1 MTDSPRRS
9 ATHSRT
15 TARWVLAAST
25 LATSMSFIDVTA
37 LSVALPGLQAG
48 MQASGEDLLWVTNA
62 YALPLATLLLLGGK
76 LGDHFG
82 HKRVFIIGILIFA
95 AGSLASGLATS
106 LGMLLTARVIQGVGG
121 AIMIPGSLA
130 MLLTH
135 FDAAHRGRAI
145 GTWSAFTVLATAVGP
160 ILGGLLARE
169 GLWRGVFFLN
179 LPFAAVAITILL
191 AKVPAKTEIL
201 ERLRIDYAGTFW
213 LVLGMCGINYGLIA
227 APRQGFDS
235 PEVIVSLLVGG
246 TALAQLALRHGKTG
260 GHSYRRDFFTSR
272 TLTVASLITLFFY
285 TALNGL
291 LFFLPLNLIQVQGY
305 DPVLAGLAQL
315 PLMVLVVLL
324 SRWAGGLMDRRGP
337 RIPLTVGPALAGLGF
352 MLLLLP
358 DITQGPGDFWAAF
371 APGLLLVGMGL
382 GITAAPL
389 SATVMASMP
398 ADQLGFAAGINSML
412 AKLSAVMGIAILGPI
427 AIFAFGHAL
436 EMQLEPLQLS
446 LQARAQLRL
455 ESLRLAEAIVPAG
468 LSAETAAAVLQ
479 AIKLAFVGAFQTII
493 GLCAALSW
501 LSSVLAA
508 FLLKDQWRADPST
521 KI

>member
-1 MTDSPRRS
+1 MTNTTQSSP
-9 ATHSRT
+9 ATSTR

-37 LSVALPGLQAG
+37 LGVALPALQAG

-82 HKRVFIIGILIFA
+82 HRRVFILGILVFA
-95 AGSLASGLATS
+95 IGSLASGLATS
-106 LGMLLTARVIQGVGG
+106 LGMLLAARVIQGMGA
-121 AIMIPGSLA
+121 AIMVPGSLA

-135 FDAAHRGRAI
+135 FDASQRGRAI

-179 LPFAAVAITILL
+179 LPLAVITISILFV
-191 AKVPAKTEIL
+191 KVPAKRETL
-201 ERLRIDYAGTFW
+201 ERFRIDYAGAFW
-213 LVLGMCGINYGLIA
+213 LVLGMCGLNYGLIA

-235 PEVIVSLLVGG
+235 AEVITSLLVGT
-246 TALAQLALRHGKTG
+246 TALVQLALRHRNTH
-260 GHSYRRDFFTSR
+260 GHSRGDFFASR
-272 TLTVASLITLFFY
+272 TLIVASLITLFFY

-305 DPVLAGLAQL
+305 DPVFAGLAQL

-358 DITQGPGDFWAAF
+358 TLTQGPGDFWASF
-371 APGLLLVGMGL
+371 APGLVLVGMGL
-382 GITAAPL
+382 GMAAAPL

-398 ADQLGFAAGINSML
+398 ADQIGFAAGINSML
-412 AKLSAVMGIAILGPI
+412 AKLAAVLGVAILGPI
-427 AIFAFGHAL
+427 AIFAFGQAL
-436 EMQLEPLQLS
+436 QTQLEPLQLPM
-446 LQARAQLRL
+446 QATAQLQL
-455 ESLRLAEAIVPAG
+455 ESLRLAQTAVPSGLDVEMATSVRNAI
-468 LSAETAAAVLQ
+468 E
-479 AIKLAFVGAFQTII
+479 LAFVHAFQTIV
-493 GLCAALSW
+493 GLCAVLSW

-508 FLLKDQWRADPST
+508 FMLKDQKPIRV
-521 KI
+521 

>member
-1 MTDSPRRS
+1 MTDTTQSSP
-9 ATHSRT
+9 ATSTR

-37 LSVALPGLQAG
+37 LGVALPGLQAG

-76 LGDHFG
+76 LGDYFG
-82 HKRVFIIGILIFA
+82 HRRVFILGILVFA
-95 AGSLASGLATS
+95 IGSLASGLATS
-106 LGMLLTARVIQGVGG
+106 LGMLLAARVIQGIGG

-135 FDAAHRGRAI
+135 FEASQRGRAI

-179 LPFAAVAITILL
+179 LPLAVVAISILL
-191 AKVPAKTEIL
+191 AKVPAKRESL
-201 ERLRIDYAGTFW
+201 ERLRIDYAGAFW
-213 LVLGMCGINYGLIA
+213 LVLGMCGLNYGLIA
-227 APRQGFDS
+227 APRQGFDN
-235 PEVIVSLLVGG
+235 PEVITSLVVG
-246 TALAQLALRHGKTG
+246 TAAFVQLALRHRNTH
-260 GHSYRRDFFTSR
+260 GHSSHGDFFASR
-272 TLTVASLITLFFY
+272 TLIVASLITLFFY

-305 DPVLAGLAQL
+305 DPVFAGLAQL

-358 DITQGPGDFWAAF
+358 TLTQGPGDFWTSF
-371 APGLLLVGMGL
+371 APGLVLVGMGL
-382 GITAAPL
+382 GMAAAPL
-389 SATVMASMP
+389 SAAVMASMP
-398 ADQLGFAAGINSML
+398 ADQIGFAAGINSML
-412 AKLSAVMGIAILGPI
+412 AKLAAVLGVAILGPV
-427 AIFAFGHAL
+427 AIFAFGQAL
-436 EMQLEPLQLS
+436 QAQLEPLQLPA
-446 LQARAQLRL
+446 QVTAQLRL
-455 ESLRLAEAIVPAG
+455 ESLRLAQTAVPSG
-468 LSAETAAAVLQ
+468 LSMEMAASVRD
-479 AIKLAFVGAFQTII
+479 AIKLAFVHSFQTIV
-493 GLCAALSW
+493 GLCAVLSW
-501 LSSVLAA
+501 MSSVLAA
-508 FLLKDQWRADPST
+508 LLLKDPKPIRV
-521 KI
+521 